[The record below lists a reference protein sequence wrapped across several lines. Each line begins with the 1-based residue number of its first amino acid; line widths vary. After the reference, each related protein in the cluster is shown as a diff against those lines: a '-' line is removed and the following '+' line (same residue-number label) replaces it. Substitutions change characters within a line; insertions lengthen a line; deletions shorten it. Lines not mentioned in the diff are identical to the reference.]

1 VPKLTRNSKIALY
14 KKWIGL
20 NKPDIKKYAEA
31 EDVSYPT
38 MRNIIEIGQTKDRTR
53 EGKNS

>member
-1 VPKLTRNSKIALY
+1 MPKLTRNSKIALY

-31 EDVSYPT
+31 EGVSYPT
-38 MRNIIEIGQTKDRTR
+38 MINIIEIGQTKDRTR